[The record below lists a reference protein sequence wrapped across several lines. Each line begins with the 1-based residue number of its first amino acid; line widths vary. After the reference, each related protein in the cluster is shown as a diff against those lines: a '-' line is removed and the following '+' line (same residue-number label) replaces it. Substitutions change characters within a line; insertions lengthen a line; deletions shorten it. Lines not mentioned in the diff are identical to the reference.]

1 MAWDRARS
9 LERIN
14 KLLASVPTV
23 EAVDLSK
30 DIYPTVLNELRAGR
44 RERINLKESLQSI
57 PRNRAVLVDG
67 VHVYARLTNYDDY
80 RLDGSQ
86 ETERGHKR
94 GLNFL
99 HLHYAASDR
108 IIEDF
113 GAIRIDY
120 HGGRMHCVVA
130 EPVDDEYARIAKA
143 IELAQRLIEF
153 SAIVSRDI
161 ASGDYMARMKIGID
175 TGKCVAIQSGT
186 GHDQDPLFLGNAA
199 NYAAKLAEG
208 EGAGIFLSNEA
219 RRILGMATYI
229 SLKEERSNSINEE
242 IRLRTSTT
250 ARARKPELGMVFDGG
265 DVTYAN
271 LIKQWR
277 SDIQN
282 FKGYAGGQSAFVFHQ
297 HTPPLKTIDFGNLS
311 PGNSIR
317 MPLVSIFGDVSGY
330 TAYIENAMQTGR
342 VGEAVRAIHVI
353 RGELHNVL
361 KDDFSSRKVR
371 YIGDCIHGLLAVGQP
386 NAVDVQMSVI
396 RSVQCAAA
404 MRSSFD
410 LIKQKLALNTLGLAI
425 GVETGVTP
433 VSRIG
438 RRGDGSVRVA
448 SSSATI
454 ISETEQSSADGE
466 QLALGQ
472 AAYDALPLYM
482 QNAFQNRKADGLD
495 CDVYDVIFSGAP
507 AVVSHADEP
516 SRAHVSSGEQTYHQT
531 ARAHS
536 CFE

>member
-14 KLLASVPTV
+14 KLMASVPTV
-23 EAVDLSK
+23 TAVDLSK
-30 DIYPTVLNELRAGR
+30 DLYPTMLKEVQAGSRA
-44 RERINLKESLQSI
+44 RIDLKESFQSI
-57 PRNRAVLVDG
+57 PRNRAILVDG
-67 VHVYARLTNYDDY
+67 VHVYARLANYDEY
-80 RLDGSQ
+80 RLEGNH
-86 ETERGHKR
+86 ETEQGHKR

-130 EPVDDEYARIAKA
+130 EPVDDEYARVAKA
-143 IELAQRLIEF
+143 IELAKRLIEF
-153 SAIVSRDI
+153 SAIVSRDV
-161 ASGDYMARMKIGID
+161 ASGDYQAKMIIGID
-175 TGKCVAIQSGT
+175 TGKCVAIRSGS
-186 GHDQDPLFLGNAA
+186 GHDQDPLFLGDAA
-199 NYAAKLAEG
+199 NKAAKMAENVG
-208 EGAGIFLSNEA
+208 EGIFLSNRA
-219 RRILGMATYI
+219 RQIIGIANALNENFSDSLNFETRLQVAT
-229 SLKEERSNSINEE
+229 NA
-242 IRLRTSTT
+242 RT
-250 ARARKPELGMVFDGG
+250 RKPELGGVFDDG
-265 DVTYAN
+265 DATYAS
-271 LIKQWR
+271 LLKEWR
-277 SDIQN
+277 ADIEG
-282 FKGYAGGQSAFVFHQ
+282 FKRYTAGQSAFVFHQ

-317 MPLVSIFGDVSGY
+317 MELVSIFGDVAGY

-386 NAVDVQMSVI
+386 NAIDTQMSVI
-396 RSVQCAAA
+396 EAVQCAAA
-404 MRSSFD
+404 MRSSFN
-410 LIKQKLALNTLGLAI
+410 LIKQMLALDTLGLAI
-425 GVETGVTP
+425 GVETGITP

-438 RRGDGSVRVA
+438 RRGDDSVRVA

-454 ISETEQSSADGE
+454 ISETEQSDADGT
-466 QLALGQ
+466 QLAIGQ

-482 QNAFQNRKADGLD
+482 KNAFQDRKADGLD
-495 CDVYDVIFSGAP
+495 CDVYDLIFGGAP
-507 AVVSHADEP
+507 AVVSHTDEP
-516 SRAHVSSGEQTYHQT
+516 ARAHGSSAEESYRQP

-536 CFE
+536 VIG

>member
-14 KLLASVPTV
+14 KLMTSVPTV
-23 EAVDLSK
+23 EAVDLSREL
-30 DIYPTVLNELRAGR
+30 YPSMLKEIRDGR
-44 RERINLKESLQSI
+44 GERIHLKESFQSI
-57 PRNRAVLVDG
+57 PRNRAILVDG
-67 VHVYARLTNYDDY
+67 VHVYARLANYDEY
-80 RLDGSQ
+80 RLDGNQ

-120 HGGRMHCVVA
+120 HGGRLHCVVV
-130 EPVDDEYARIAKA
+130 EPLDDEFARVAKA
-143 IELAQRLIEF
+143 IELAKRLIEF
-153 SAIVSRDI
+153 SVIVSREV
-161 ASGDYMARMKIGID
+161 ASGDYQAKMIVGID
-175 TGKCVAIQSGT
+175 TGRCVAIRSGT
-186 GHDQDPLFLGNAA
+186 GHDQDPLFLGDAA
-199 NYAAKLAEG
+199 NKAAKMAENDG
-208 EGAGIFLSNEA
+208 EGIFLSNRA
-219 RRILGMATYI
+219 RQIIGMA
-229 SLKEERSNSINEE
+229 NAINENFADNLNVE
-242 IRLRTSTT
+242 TRLRVSTSAK
-250 ARARKPELGMVFDGG
+250 ARNPELGMVFDSGER
-265 DVTYAN
+265 TYAN
-271 LIKQWR
+271 LINEWR
-277 SDIQN
+277 ADIDG
-282 FKGYAGGQSAFVFHQ
+282 FKRYTAGQSAFVFHQ

-342 VGEAVRAIHVI
+342 VGEAVRAIHII

-386 NAVDVQMSVI
+386 NAIDTQMSVI
-396 RSVQCAAA
+396 EAVQCAAA
-404 MRSSFD
+404 MRSSFN
-410 LIKQKLALNTLGLAI
+410 LIRQMLALDTLGLAI
-425 GVETGVTP
+425 GVETGITP

-454 ISETEQSSADGE
+454 NSEAEQSRADGT
-466 QLALGQ
+466 QLAIGQ

-482 QNAFQNRKADGLD
+482 RNEFPDRKADGLD
-495 CDVYDVIFSGAP
+495 CDVYDVTFGGAP
-507 AVVSHADEP
+507 LVISNTDE
-516 SRAHVSSGEQTYHQT
+516 T
-531 ARAHS
+531 ARAHGS
-536 CFE
+536 SAEEPFQPAARAHSVFE

>member
-14 KLLASVPTV
+14 KLMASVPTV
-23 EAVDLSK
+23 TAVDLSK
-30 DIYPTVLNELRAGR
+30 DLYPTMLKEVQAGSRA
-44 RERINLKESLQSI
+44 RIDLKESFQSI
-57 PRNRAVLVDG
+57 PRNRAILVDG
-67 VHVYARLTNYDDY
+67 VHVYARLANYDEY
-80 RLDGSQ
+80 RLEGNH
-86 ETERGHKR
+86 ETEQGHKR

-130 EPVDDEYARIAKA
+130 EPLDDEYARIAKA

-153 SAIVSRDI
+153 SSIVSRDI
-161 ASGDYMARMKIGID
+161 ASGNYQARMKIGID
-175 TGKCVAIQSGT
+175 TGKCVAIRSGS

-208 EGAGIFLSNEA
+208 EGEGIFLSNEA
-219 RRILGMATYI
+219 RRILGMGTYI
-229 SLKEERSNSINEE
+229 SLNEERSNSINAET
-242 IRLRTSTT
+242 RLRTSTS
-250 ARARKPELGMVFDGG
+250 ARTRKPELGMVFDGG
-265 DVTYAN
+265 DATYTN
-271 LIKQWR
+271 LIKEWR
-277 SDIQN
+277 ADIQN

-386 NAVDVQMSVI
+386 NAIDTQTSVI
-396 RSVQCAAA
+396 EAVQCAAA
-404 MRSSFD
+404 MRSSFN
-410 LIKQKLALNTLGLAI
+410 LIKQMLALNTLGLAI
-425 GVETGVTP
+425 GVETGITP

-454 ISETEQSSADGE
+454 ISETEQSDADGT
-466 QLALGQ
+466 QLAIGQ

-482 QNAFQNRKADGLD
+482 RNAFQDRKADGLD
-495 CDVYDVIFSGAP
+495 CDVYDLIFGGAP
-507 AVVSHADEP
+507 AVVTHTDEP
-516 SRAHVSSGEQTYHQT
+516 ARAHGSSAEEPYRQP

-536 CFE
+536 VIG